1 MNHPEILLL
10 PIMMFADYFLTI
22 LGAIKIEQGY
32 SKHFKTEHYELN
44 PQWQQDV
51 KEIKWF
57 NIKHIIVTILVTIGL
72 GYIFESFYLPYALI
86 KMLIGCI
93 LVLYAMIIGRHITNL
108 LIFSYVNRNP
118 GHISGEVNMT
128 HEFVL
133 YLSLFQ
139 TVMVLV
145 PIILIAIFSNSYFSY
160 GGAIGITLFILVN
173 YQWIRKAN
181 RQ

>member
-1 MNHPEILLL
+1 MKHPEILLL

-51 KEIKWF
+51 KQIKWF
-57 NIKHIIVTILVTIGL
+57 NVKHITVTILVTISIV
-72 GYIFESFYLPYALI
+72 YIFESFDLPYELI
-86 KMLIGCI
+86 KGFIGCI
-93 LVLYAMIIGRHITNL
+93 LVLYAMITGRHITNL
-108 LIFSYVNRNP
+108 LIFLYVNRNP

-128 HEFVL
+128 HQFVL

-145 PIILIAIFSNSYFSY
+145 PIVLLAIFSNSYFAY
-160 GGAIGITLFILVN
+160 GGAVGIGLFLVIN
-173 YQWIRKAN
+173 YQWIRKAGK
-181 RQ
+181 